1 MSNPKILNTLPLT
14 MSSQNGRV
22 PQPLEQAKLDE
33 FEVALQKI
41 SSEIMNE
48 T

>member
-1 MSNPKILNTLPLT
+1 MSKPKPFNTVPLT

-33 FEVALQKI
+33 FEVALAKI